1 MTALHLNQIGGAMT
15 RVPADATA
23 FGRRTAQFIVNAMP
37 TWVDPAQGAAHRAW
51 ADTFLAAMAPVLG
64 EGVYVNF
71 LDAESP
77 DRVRAAYGTNW
88 DRLRA
93 VKRAYDPTNFFH
105 QNQNIPPADEG

>member
-1 MTALHLNQIGGAMT
+1 
-15 RVPADATA
+15 
-23 FGRRTAQFIVNAMP
+23 
-37 TWVDPAQGAAHRAW
+37 
-51 ADTFLAAMAPVLG
+51 G